1 MKYAILEGERITNTI
16 EIDPHAAFTFPDAV
30 AIPENIGA
38 GIGDSY
44 RDGRFYRYNEETHEE
59 EEILPYDPI
68 AEMQKGMDE
77 MISESVSQSLAAS
90 PMMLGVGDLF
100 QAMSPTL
107 QTNLPESAGLFASA
121 YRVWAA
127 GEEFAQ
133 WELITHKDIAY
144 QVQQK
149 TTAQEH
155 QPPDSEGMLAVYVP
169 YVVAGPDGVKPWAYG
184 MHVHT
189 GDLVRKDGV
198 VWEAKKDMKPCI
210 WEPTEGNEWTKREDL
225 V

>member
-1 MKYAILEGERITNTI
+1 MKFAILEGEKITNII
-16 EIDPHAAFTFPDAV
+16 ELNQYAAYAFPNAV
-30 AIPENIGA
+30 SIPENIFA
-38 GIGDSY
+38 GIGDTY
-44 RDGRFYRYNEETHEE
+44 RDGRFYRENPETHEE

-68 AEMQKGMDE
+68 AEMQKGMNN
-77 MISESVSQSLAAS
+77 MISESIAVS
-90 PMMLGVGDLF
+90 PMMLSVGDLY

-121 YRVWAA
+121 YRVWAG

-133 WELITHKDIAY
+133 WELISHKGIAY

-155 QPPDSEGMLAVYVP
+155 QPPDATGMLAVYVP
-169 YVVAGPDGVKPWAYG
+169 YVVADASGVKPWAYG
-184 MHVHT
+184 AHYTT

-198 VWEAKKDMKPCI
+198 VWEAKKDMKPCV
-210 WEPTEGNEWTKREDL
+210 WEPTEGNEWTRRDDK
-225 V
+225 